1 MNGRNLECAGRL
13 GGQLPGMR
21 CLELVTGPGASSFAF
36 VRGTS
41 RRPFPGFTD
50 DPVIASRQHP
60 WSGEGPVRSP
70 LLELVDWFE
79 RVLRR
84 ACRVE

>member
-21 CLELVTGPGASSFAF
+21 CLELVPVLARPRSPF

-41 RRPFPGFTD
+41 RRPFPGFPD

-60 WSGEGPVRSP
+60 WSEEGPVRSP
-70 LLELVDWFE
+70 LLALVDWFE

>member
-21 CLELVTGPGASSFAF
+21 CLELVTGPGASSFAL
-36 VRGTS
+36 VRGIS
-41 RRPFPGFTD
+41 RRQFTGFPD

-60 WSGEGPVRSP
+60 WSGEVPVRSP
-70 LLELVDWFE
+70 LLALVDWFE
-79 RVLRR
+79 RVLRH